1 MKDDPII
8 IVLAVA
14 VAGYFLLKLQ
24 GNSQALTLAEVQAKY
39 NAASNAASNPW
50 IAAPNAINA
59 VGGIL
64 SNLNSL
70 FGSSSG
76 SSDPLSDDDFED
88 LQGY

>member
-1 MKDDPII
+1 MDDNGPII
-8 IVLAVA
+8 LGAVLI
-14 VAGYFLLKLQ
+14 AGYFFIKLQ
-24 GNSQALTLAEVQAKY
+24 SNSESLTLAEVQAKY
-39 NAASNAASNPW
+39 NAASNAATNPW

-70 FGSSSG
+70 FGSSG